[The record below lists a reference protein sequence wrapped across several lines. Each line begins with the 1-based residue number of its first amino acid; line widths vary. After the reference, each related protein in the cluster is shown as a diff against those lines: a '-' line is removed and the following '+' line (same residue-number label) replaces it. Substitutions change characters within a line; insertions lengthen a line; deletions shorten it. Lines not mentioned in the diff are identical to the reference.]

1 MGALVVANWKMNG
14 ALPQIEGFGERWN
27 ALVATPPVNVT
38 AVVCPPHPYL
48 AHVIEALSGV
58 ELGGQDCSVH
68 PGGAYTGEV
77 AADMLA
83 ELGCEWVIVGHSERR
98 RDHAE
103 TDALVAAKAAAT
115 VTAGLTA
122 IVCVGESL
130 TQREA
135 GEAEAVVAAQ
145 LSGSLKGLSPDSFV
159 VAYEPVWAIG
169 TGVTATPEQADAMHG
184 MIKRWLIEQFGSA
197 GEQVAV
203 LYGGSVTPDIAGDLF
218 ALETVDG
225 ALVGGASLDA
235 DSFWAIV
242 SAADEGRM

>member
-14 ALPQIEGFGERWN
+14 ALPQIESFGERWN
-27 ALVATPPVNVT
+27 ALSSQAPVNVT
-38 AVVCPPHPYL
+38 TVVCPPHPYL
-48 AHVIEALSGV
+48 AAVLTTLSGID
-58 ELGGQDCSVH
+58 LGGQDCSAH
-68 PGGAYTGEV
+68 SAGAYTGEV

-83 ELGCEWVIVGHSERR
+83 EAGCEWVIVGHSERR

-103 TDALVAAKAAAT
+103 TDALIAAKAAAA

-130 TQREA
+130 AQREA

-145 LSGSLKGLSPDSFV
+145 LSESLDGLSADGFV

-169 TGVTATPEQADAMHG
+169 TGVTATPEQAGAMHG
-184 MIKRWLIEQFGSA
+184 MIKDWLIQRFGSA
-197 GEQVAV
+197 GEHVAV
-203 LYGGSVTPDIAGDLF
+203 LYGGSVTPETASELF
-218 ALETVDG
+218 ALDTVDG

-242 SAADEGRM
+242 SAANEGRT

>member
-14 ALPQIEGFGERWN
+14 ALPHIEGFGERWN
-27 ALVATPPVNVT
+27 ALSSEPPVN
-38 AVVCPPHPYL
+38 ARIVVCPPHPYL
-48 AHVIEALSGV
+48 SVVLNTLSGID
-58 ELGGQDCSVH
+58 LGGQDCSAYSA
-68 PGGAYTGEV
+68 GAYTGEV

-83 ELGCEWVIVGHSERR
+83 ESGCEWVIVGHSERR

-103 TDALVAAKAAAT
+103 TDALVAAKAAAA

-130 TQREA
+130 MQREA

-145 LSGSLKGLSPDSFV
+145 LSASLDGLSADGFV

-169 TGVTATPEQADAMHG
+169 TGVTATPEQAGAMHG
-184 MIKRWLIEQFGSA
+184 MIKQWLIQHFGSA

-203 LYGGSVTPDIAGDLF
+203 LYGGSVTPETASELF
-218 ALETVDG
+218 ALDTVDG

-242 SAADEGRM
+242 SAANEGRI